1 MAGLVRGVA
10 AAAAAS
16 SSSPLAVLQHLLAI
30 APSPTAEAPGGETV
44 DVRLSSTQREAVCA
58 VLEYFLSTYGRNA
71 AKLIPTLSAWLG
83 ALPHLSPHRDNQ
95 DYSARLSSG
104 VLEAMRS
111 IRMATKPLSEAFVSV
126 LERFS
131 VTRGVLDG
139 LDHLAGR
146 HRDAGFSVSPRG
158 LAPLTCLQGLLHA
171 LACFD
176 KGRLPF
182 SATQLLRIKAVLLFF
197 ARRLEGM
204 TTASG
209 SGVVAQPTA
218 DAGHATPAGLAL
230 PSDAE
235 TQSMSQPSA
244 SALRAALI
252 ASILHTLAATCTN
265 SDFAPGTAEA
275 AGAASSSALLSRS
288 ASTDTLWV
296 RSPQASNEDSAASG
310 TASPHPGVEAVESIT
325 PTEPT
330 VLSDREP
337 QPLSSSPEGTSV
349 RPPPVPS
356 PPLFPRDRLLSS
368 DAIHTM
374 SAWGGAVPGLS
385 ELGALAKLHA
395 TPETWGGGD
404 SPSSPSHV
412 GHSLGVLAVAL
423 AERHAASLHA
433 QVRLGAVRLLT
444 KAALL
449 LPPMAARVHALL
461 LEDLTVTATHPE
473 ADVGLLLGLST
484 ALVQLVPFY
493 PTSAALVEAGIAED
507 FDAAAGI
514 LSSLAAAAA
523 SRPLQSALCDM
534 PVHPER
540 LRSTLTVFGSLL
552 TPDAGAFAVPPDG
565 SKPATGPVSAFKSRP
580 AIGSV
585 GRRRGRM
592 GRAFKAR
599 RTTSWSSGSSARRL
613 DGPVSPALGPSTP
626 AFAFEGAS
634 ILGTGETIGPG
645 GVPTMS
651 GHASTSSGQTKAF
664 DTLAAGTAPPVLVPK
679 HPVRE
684 ALLSCMCAAA
694 GLEVTGQ
701 GKAAAGPVLGT
712 TVATLSAAVSLAAI
726 AKSTLSKRRGLAHAS
741 RSTVRQDI
749 EKGSQEGEAAAIS
762 LDTMQQLLRQARNMM
777 SGARDKGALGPKRVT
792 RTATAS
798 HSTVVQGKGKKAESA
813 ESQTL
818 AALQAGCGAWAS
830 AFAAAAAAVEVV
842 GALMRSLDCK
852 AATRQ
857 AGERLLALMTS
868 ECDSCADDP
877 YFCRLATLCRPAAPQ
892 SSSQVA
898 SSPQAA
904 AMQAAVYAACR
915 RWMQQLLATLVDAAL
930 LSYRV
935 YAPVAAALVARFD
948 SPPGND
954 PHRLSPCVRDIPAAL
969 AQLAEGLRTIPS
981 KRQPLRTDCRQRLLG
996 LAARLG
1002 RRGIGSDVASVVRM
1016 FQQGSGKGTGDEGGH
1031 GDVVLHHAASAAAV
1045 AIFTHAASAEVPLHS
1060 HLLSRLLPALAL
1072 SMTGSGEGEGGSA
1085 DDMAPPSKAHR
1096 PLWELLTGMRFGE
1109 GGVWGQAALGSML
1122 ALAKCTPPLSIRT
1135 ASVYLPVE
1143 IDATARP
1150 SLEAL
1155 CAGESASS
1163 AVVAAIE
1170 RQSAPRPAD
1179 AASCRT
1185 TQRLRGTLSA
1195 ALPAAGSAIDSLSP
1209 PHVLYISAVLHLE
1222 CLRAAASGSAS
1233 HAFTYLHNPALAP
1246 LSASDTPHAES
1257 AGERAFAASELAAG
1271 GGAIGPDASKAATL
1285 GHLRSCLAAAADA
1298 ALTVALRAAHSGKID
1313 AKGPA
1318 VDMAQ
1323 FLIASAAHRQST
1335 VRKQASQALSRV
1347 TTAVPQ
1353 LLWNSR
1359 VLETL
1364 MNATEALAARA
1375 VQGMQPLPP
1384 AASRAAPPSAAT
1396 TVHDMSS
1403 GVAVSAGPGA
1413 GDGVLASPTAFV
1425 GQGQRLA
1432 IPAAPLQGQA
1442 AQSSPAGL
1450 EEVGP
1455 LVLPGC
1461 RHHLECPTSGQAL
1474 AVVAVEVAEL
1484 TAQWLAAAI
1493 GHGSGPRVVD
1503 LLSSQLAR
1511 FSGIMTAVSSLHSP
1525 HPSSAGAGSPASA
1538 HTLAYPPPGGL
1549 LTALAVAAPTAAAS
1563 GQALV
1568 CPPTGTSGLPATSGV
1583 AAAAQAVVAALG
1595 GAAGA
1600 QGDDSLGAAATSS
1613 AWSTALVAAVR
1624 SDALAPP
1631 GAHRPT
1637 QLPTGG
1643 TVTRPALAALSA
1655 LLAPSAPPDSTHPLA
1670 MVPGLLPLGSGP
1682 PTDFSS
1688 PSGGAPTVSL
1698 LAGGSGAETL
1708 AQLQRRSYF
1717 LGLVQGMADHHER
1730 LRAKAVRS
1738 SAKQFAA
1745 RLAAGASHAHA
1756 ESPNLGPA
1764 HLAIEEELVAQGD
1777 ALLTTAARRWA
1788 AESAGLAL
1796 RATLEA
1802 SEAGSDPAAAP
1813 QPQELARLVS
1823 SRWARRVRAA
1833 ASKRPSAAPP
1843 SDDSASRDADAHE
1856 AAEIEREGV
1865 ADSSPGPAAV
1875 LRLLPA
1881 VVRLAVAGW
1890 RYAARARQR
1899 MAKNFDGL
1907 VTKQVNMCAAY
1918 LVWHHLAW
1926 QAEHPDAKGDQGPQT
1941 DATAAA
1947 AALAPPSA
1955 ASTAFGVAGRLAGA
1969 SGTSPSALDSAEAYQ
1984 PPPVIIV
1991 YLVWLPVRAHSSGV
2005 MEAAVAAW
2013 EWLLAAV
2020 PQARVQLLAE
2030 VLAAWRWSVAQGW
2043 GLFSGKQWQFALS
2056 VDPATGEAQSGAAAS
2071 GGHPGPEL
2079 YAPLPQGLAGGRFS
2093 EAAAH
2098 QHNSGVA
2105 STPLPADMVSVEPH
2119 RVWLGFWARVWGT
2132 ALAGGHVG
2140 QSTLIAQAVSA
2151 ALASPQRLCT
2161 HPAALGTRLRLVHLA
2176 LTVLQAMHH
2185 PRYATAAPKLRT
2197 APGLAGLTAGLADA
2211 HSQVADADIS
2221 LVAADRD
2228 LAHGV
2233 SGGWWEPSGDLGGSS
2248 GIARGDS
2255 GVAPPAHGGAGRVAP
2270 LSLRSVGVPSQSGE
2284 ASSTLLPPSLTFSVP
2299 TTQDA
2304 RAAALS
2310 RSLSGA
2316 RGSASMPRLGGV
2328 AAWNGPL
2335 AGVDAALAAYG
2346 ARHIEEA
2353 REGGASPRRRAA
2365 PRFAFAL
2372 HDTTPGADGGLGNA
2386 PSVPPPSAYGSAATA
2401 ADADA
2406 ESAQPSW
2413 TSLGVGSLG
2422 LFRSRILAAVLE
2434 WFKSPPSWYEA
2445 VTSQHRL
2452 RADWPYL
2459 VSTMQLLSADRAFWY
2474 SSAVPNRRTVEA
2486 AAPAAA
2492 AAGLAAAGLHGDAV
2506 ALMTGRPAGTSGGGT
2521 VGSGP
2526 GSRNYP
2532 SMAGALSKW
2541 GSQTATGSPTHCTEP
2556 TPSLLP
2562 LLRPHSSLRLP
2573 SEPPSEG
2580 ATSPSPW
2587 VTAARH
2593 AFPSTSSIGSE
2604 ALGGEHVSIIAA
2616 TRRGSGLGDLGL
2628 GQAPGVSLGHQ
2639 LQGGMRSSYAGLGQG
2654 TAEAG
2659 SVLSDGA
2666 ASGDGFPFTGV
2677 DDTGAGAAVGPDALT
2692 SLALGLAA
2700 SANAAPDGREYTTLY
2715 AAAQL
2720 AYTRH
2725 LSVTCQTLQAGGRA
2739 AAGSGLPVEEGAG
2752 GMSTSTAKR
2761 SSSLLKH
2768 CRALLE
2774 AHPIAD
2780 LAHTRLR
2787 APSGGV
2793 SVASGDSAE
2802 TGSVVLTG
2810 AWGVRAGLSRQAP
2823 SSLPPDA
2830 LARDAQ
2836 YQGQEGGGL
2845 GSIPD
2850 ASSSE
2855 AFPGQTALSAV
2866 AGQVAVA
2873 LLLLANE
2880 ADRQVA
2886 WHNPLSLPARRL
2898 PNESMVSLH
2907 VYARSQGLDGSSRS
2921 ASDSALRGVDMGGGP
2936 SHLSAGVPG
2945 QPSTPFG
2952 VMGGA
2957 VKHATYIGG
2966 GADAAQS
2973 VSPAAS
2979 HRGSLQGDAWHPEA
2993 AANKCASS
3001 VGRSVPALQGTAMSY
3016 GLQGSTWR
3024 AHVLAAWN
3032 VDPAA
3037 AVALGTHFPAVPAVA
3052 TTLREVVQ
3060 ASPTSVLSCP
3070 AAVQYLVTWETVEQ
3084 CAPCLSW
3091 LSSWAVAAP
3100 PLALRL
3106 LSRVAPEGSLQRPL
3120 ASHPAV
3126 MAYVVRS
3133 LRHQAPSTIV
3143 FYLPQ
3148 LVQALRH
3155 DGGGLL
3161 ADFLL
3166 GVSQVSMLVAH
3177 QLMWSLSTES
3187 KQEEGGEGD
3196 ATHGFMGE
3204 LPGEDTLPQRASAL
3218 FERVQASF
3226 PPLAEAMFRTQ
3237 YDFWDA
3243 ITDISGRLK
3252 REVPSKSDRSAKIKS
3267 FISQLSARA
3276 RADVHEYVAKLA
3288 DTAKRSPPTAGA
3300 VPERFVRLRGDAK
3313 LAGAAGTLHV
3323 GVSDILSRE
3332 YAARRTLQAADA
3344 VSGASSEAAVDDA
3357 PALDGA
3363 PGSPAS
3369 PVSDLGAAAVPSGRA
3384 QDIVRSELAA
3394 VLRDSVLYLPTN
3406 PDFRLITVREDS
3418 GRAMQSAAKCPFML
3432 SFNVTP
3438 FHGPDAAFQKQLQAL
3453 EEPPSSSSS
3462 EPMPGST
3469 SSPRRGGKPGVW
3481 SRTKQQLVQRYRRL
3495 RGRRRV
3501 SLPSESAEEPT
3512 EDSDEEVIMFLAQ
3525 EEGEE
3530 QDDMVL
3536 VVPEDFS
3543 EQVGDGIVI
3552 PASHTPAKKAG
3563 LRWNLQRIK
3572 RTSDHTRAVL
3582 AVKSAELSSSFARN
3596 KLSLQRALRRGAAD
3610 VASRVR
3616 SVMGG
3621 ASGEAAA
3628 QAGPAEGESFLHM
3641 PSPTIDAEEAAAL
3654 EGETMEGGVD
3664 LSALEDAREES
3675 EETRPD
3681 DVDDFD
3687 LSSLSSFSASVASA
3701 DEEAREAQH
3710 TLEPEQKAEAPS
3722 TSVSSADGVNSVSSG
3737 AAASGEPGGPSSAP
3751 TKTSDSGRSIKQ
3763 RVAAALSSARKSTK
3777 RIRIKRF
3784 RLRRRRKA
3792 PPAPQAP
3799 TRGALQHPSLPGTA
3813 RAMATRSKA
3822 IIFKV
3827 YDDIRQ
3833 DALALQLIGMLKASF
3848 DTTATGLTTFPYRVV
3863 PSRVGS
3869 GKDAGG
3875 LLEVVPN
3882 ARSMDD
3888 IGKSGNPSLYHYF
3901 VNKFGRPGTP
3911 AFDAAQRNFARSSA
3925 SYAVA
3930 CMLLWIKDR
3939 HNGNIL
3945 VNGDGHLIHIDFGFL
3960 LGISPGGNL
3969 GWETAAFKWT
3979 QEMMDILGGEGS
3991 EPYQYF
3997 MQLTARAMLLAHQLA
4012 EPLST
4017 LIGGMAD
4024 SGLDCFKFDYTLQ
4037 FLRQRQRWSD
4047 TPLEVVDFMLDRIRD
4062 AANNPSTWSYDGIQ
4076 KAQNNIHSQ
4085 TWQ

>member
-1 MAGLVRGVA
+1 
-10 AAAAAS
+10 
-16 SSSPLAVLQHLLAI
+16 
-30 APSPTAEAPGGETV
+30 
-44 DVRLSSTQREAVCA
+44 
-58 VLEYFLSTYGRNA
+58 
-71 AKLIPTLSAWLG
+71 
-83 ALPHLSPHRDNQ
+83 
-95 DYSARLSSG
+95 
-104 VLEAMRS
+104 
-111 IRMATKPLSEAFVSV
+111 
-126 LERFS
+126 
-131 VTRGVLDG
+131 
-139 LDHLAGR
+139 
-146 HRDAGFSVSPRG
+146 
-158 LAPLTCLQGLLHA
+158 
-171 LACFD
+171 
-176 KGRLPF
+176 
-182 SATQLLRIKAVLLFF
+182 
-197 ARRLEGM
+197 
-204 TTASG
+204 
-209 SGVVAQPTA
+209 
-218 DAGHATPAGLAL
+218 
-230 PSDAE
+230 
-235 TQSMSQPSA
+235 
-244 SALRAALI
+244 
-252 ASILHTLAATCTN
+252 
-265 SDFAPGTAEA
+265 
-275 AGAASSSALLSRS
+275 
-288 ASTDTLWV
+288 
-296 RSPQASNEDSAASG
+296 
-310 TASPHPGVEAVESIT
+310 
-325 PTEPT
+325 
-330 VLSDREP
+330 
-337 QPLSSSPEGTSV
+337 
-349 RPPPVPS
+349 
-356 PPLFPRDRLLSS
+356 
-368 DAIHTM
+368 
-374 SAWGGAVPGLS
+374 
-385 ELGALAKLHA
+385 
-395 TPETWGGGD
+395 
-404 SPSSPSHV
+404 
-412 GHSLGVLAVAL
+412 
-423 AERHAASLHA
+423 
-433 QVRLGAVRLLT
+433 
-444 KAALL
+444 
-449 LPPMAARVHALL
+449 MAARVHALL
-461 LEDLTVTATHPE
+461 LEDLTVSATHPE

-565 SKPATGPVSAFKSRP
+565 SKPANGPVSAFKSRP

-613 DGPVSPALGPSTP
+613 DGPV
-626 AFAFEGAS
+626 
-634 ILGTGETIGPG
+634 
-645 GVPTMS
+645 

-664 DTLAAGTAPPVLVPK
+664 DTLAAGTAPPVL
-679 HPVRE
+679 
-684 ALLSCMCAAA
+684 
-694 GLEVTGQ
+694 VTGQ

-792 RTATAS
+792 RRAS
-798 HSTVVQGKGKKAESA
+798 ASQVTGVQGKGKKAESA

-842 GALMRSLDCK
+842 GALMCSLDCK

-892 SSSQVA
+892 TSSQVA

-1002 RRGIGSDVASVVRM
+1002 RRGIGSDVASVVRL

-1170 RQSAPRPAD
+1170 RQGAPRPAD

-1323 FLIASAAHRQST
+1323 FLIASAGHRQST

-1353 LLWNSR
+1353 LLWNQR

-1432 IPAAPLQGQA
+1432 IPGAALQGQA

-1624 SDALAPP
+1624 SDALALP

-1756 ESPNLGPA
+1756 DSPNLGPA

-1796 RATLEA
+1796 RAALEA

-1813 QPQELARLVS
+1813 QPRELARLVS

-2020 PQARVQLLAE
+2020 PQAR
-2030 VLAAWRWSVAQGW
+2030 
-2043 GLFSGKQWQFALS
+2043 KQWQFALS

-2233 SGGWWEPSGDLGGSS
+2233 SGGWWEPNGDLGISS

-2372 HDTTPGADGGLGNA
+2372 HDTTPGADGELGNA

-2492 AAGLAAAGLHGDAV
+2492 AAGLAAAGLRDDAV
-2506 ALMTGRPAGTSGGGT
+2506 ALMTGRPTGTSGGGT

-2532 SMAGALSKW
+2532 SMTGALSKW

-2573 SEPPSEG
+2573 SQPPSEG
-2580 ATSPSPW
+2580 TTSPSPW

-2639 LQGGMRSSYAGLGQG
+2639 LQGGMRSSYAGLGQS

-2666 ASGDGFPFTGV
+2666 ASGDGFAFTGV

-2880 ADRQVA
+2880 ADRQAA

-2907 VYARSQGLDGSSRS
+2907 VYAR
-2921 ASDSALRGVDMGGGP
+2921 
-2936 SHLSAGVPG
+2936 VPG

-2973 VSPAAS
+2973 
-2979 HRGSLQGDAWHPEA
+2979 
-2993 AANKCASS
+2993 
-3001 VGRSVPALQGTAMSY
+3001 
-3016 GLQGSTWR
+3016 
-3024 AHVLAAWN
+3024 
-3032 VDPAA
+3032 
-3037 AVALGTHFPAVPAVA
+3037 
-3052 TTLREVVQ
+3052 VVQ

-3204 LPGEDTLPQRASAL
+3204 LPGQDTLPQRASAL

-3344 VSGASSEAAVDDA
+3344 VSGASSEAAVDEA

-3363 PGSPAS
+3363 PGSPAP

-3481 SRTKQQLVQRYRRL
+3481 SRAKQQLVQRYRRL

-3722 TSVSSADGVNSVSSG
+3722 ASVSSADGVNSVSSG